1 MSGRY
6 SSALRRSVLAAP
18 ASSLGVRL
26 ANACIQAN
34 LPAALVSQVLGVTR
48 VTVHNWFRG
57 GKIKPVNV
65 ERIEAL
71 MHLIDGD
78 MKLGVLPAKSLDA
91 AYSYLN
97 QMTSK
102 PLKTSSGKP
111 RL

>member
-6 SSALRRSVLAAP
+6 SSALRRAVLAAP
-18 ASSLGVRL
+18 SSTLGVRL
-26 ANACIQAN
+26 ANACIRAN
-34 LPAALVSQVLGVTR
+34 LPAALVGQVLGVTR
-48 VTVHNWFRG
+48 ATIHNWFRG
-57 GKIKPVNV
+57 SKIKPENA
-65 ERIEAL
+65 ERIDAL
-71 MHLIDGD
+71 LFLIDGD
-78 MKLGVLPAKSLDA
+78 IKLGILPAKSLDA